1 MGCTLYINI
10 ISLQYIHMT
19 VIVVIQKLDVMIS
32 LSFLLRPEL
41 NIAEAQYKY
50 EYLLLLTVS

>member
-1 MGCTLYINI
+1 
-10 ISLQYIHMT
+10 MT

-41 NIAEAQYKY
+41 NIAEAKYKY

>member
-1 MGCTLYINI
+1 
-10 ISLQYIHMT
+10 MT